1 MQRTVRSFL
10 PHRNPFKTHPSR
22 GREESRQ
29 RITNPSWRLSLHSVR
44 ASRRV
49 PFEFARDGQGSKAGG
64 GGGGVVAWWEGPRGV
79 GRRGRAVGAKVGAE
93 WGASASGGEVD
104 GRRGERSLTRAAGC
118 RLLESCY
125 VARALPWPLL
135 VCSAFVR
142 NLVCAVRD
150 GDGETGPC
158 LSLSLARS
166 LARLPRFAL
175 GATPSLSFLPDFVR
189 YPSSFSPS
197 SPSIPR
203 TFSRLCS
210 SPRFRQG
217 ASKSEKHGGRERER
231 KSVRARFPTTP
242 LRYVGERSRRLSA
255 ESACSALHMAATPH
269 QLLSL
274 PIALRSLLSC
284 CSVYPRD
291 VA

>member
-1 MQRTVRSFL
+1 MV
-10 PHRNPFKTHPSR
+10 
-22 GREESRQ
+22 
-29 RITNPSWRLSLHSVR
+29 
-44 ASRRV
+44 
-49 PFEFARDGQGSKAGG
+49 GG
-64 GGGGVVAWWEGPRGV
+64 TAWSGERC
-79 GRRGRAVGAKVGAE
+79 GRAVGAKVGAE

-158 LSLSLARS
+158 LSLSRSVARS
-166 LARLPRFAL
+166 
-175 GATPSLSFLPDFVR
+175 TPSLRARRDSVSLFLTRLRSLSLVFLAIQSQYTAYLLSPLFVAA
-189 YPSSFSPS
+189 
-197 SPSIPR
+197 IPAGR
-203 TFSRLCS
+203 KQER
-210 SPRFRQG
+210 
-217 ASKSEKHGGRERER
+217 GRERER

>member
-1 MQRTVRSFL
+1 MV
-10 PHRNPFKTHPSR
+10 
-22 GREESRQ
+22 
-29 RITNPSWRLSLHSVR
+29 
-44 ASRRV
+44 
-49 PFEFARDGQGSKAGG
+49 GG
-64 GGGGVVAWWEGPRGV
+64 TAWSGERC
-79 GRRGRAVGAKVGAE
+79 GRAVGAKVGAE

-158 LSLSLARS
+158 LSLSRSVARS
-166 LARLPRFAL
+166 
-175 GATPSLSFLPDFVR
+175 TPSLRARRLSLS
-189 YPSSFSPS
+189 YPTSLA
-197 SPSIPR
+197 IPR
-203 TFSRLCS
+203 LSRHPVPVYRVPSL
-210 SPRFRQG
+210 
-217 ASKSEKHGGRERER
+217 ASVRRRDSGRAQATEARARNTEGGRERER

>member
-1 MQRTVRSFL
+1 MV
-10 PHRNPFKTHPSR
+10 
-22 GREESRQ
+22 
-29 RITNPSWRLSLHSVR
+29 
-44 ASRRV
+44 
-49 PFEFARDGQGSKAGG
+49 GG
-64 GGGGVVAWWEGPRGV
+64 TAWSGERC
-79 GRRGRAVGAKVGAE
+79 GRAVGAKVGAE

-158 LSLSLARS
+158 LSLSRSVARS
-166 LARLPRFAL
+166 
-175 GATPSLSFLPDFVR
+175 TPSLRARRDSVSLFLTRLRSLSLVFLAIQSQYTAYLLSPLFVAA
-189 YPSSFSPS
+189 
-197 SPSIPR
+197 IPAGR
-203 TFSRLCS
+203 
-210 SPRFRQG
+210 
-217 ASKSEKHGGRERER
+217 KSEKHGGRERER

>member
-1 MQRTVRSFL
+1 MQRMVRSFL

-64 GGGGVVAWWEGPRGV
+64 GGGVVVVAWWEGPRGV

-142 NLVCAVRD
+142 NLVCAVRARRRRRNR
-150 GDGETGPC
+150 P
-158 LSLSLARS
+158 LSLSLSLGRS
-166 LARLPRFAL
+166 LD
-175 GATPSLSFLPDFVR
+175 SLA
-189 YPSSFSPS
+189 
-197 SPSIPR
+197 
-203 TFSRLCS
+203 SR
-210 SPRFRQG
+210 
-217 ASKSEKHGGRERER
+217 
-231 KSVRARFPTTP
+231 
-242 LRYVGERSRRLSA
+242 
-255 ESACSALHMAATPH
+255 
-269 QLLSL
+269 
-274 PIALRSLLSC
+274 
-284 CSVYPRD
+284 
-291 VA
+291 